1 MKPNFALT
9 LSYDGIGLLHR
20 AFPGWH
26 AVGEVSLDSA
36 NLAEELAALLDK
48 AHLFDTNGVHTKL
61 VLPNDQIRYLQLD
74 AEGLAPDEIADAV
87 ARALDGATPY
97 ALEDLAYDWS
107 ISAGQVYVAAVARDT
122 LNEAE
127 AFAADHGFNPLC
139 FVAIPES
146 MDFVGEPWF
155 GEAKATAELLPTGG
169 FVERDTAVIRVIGP
183 ARLPEPPPAAEP
195 EPESEPLDASTPEPE
210 VKADAPEDTDF
221 VETDASAAVDPQT
234 EVTDVDPT
242 EIDAPSPV
250 SVLEDPIIPD
260 EDQPED
266 VADETPEADS
276 ASVVEATSEAEPP
289 AVPNDEQNVAETDDP
304 DVESP
309 DESDEPKEATVAFT
323 SIRASRR
330 DDVSATPKLTGATRK
345 IETLESAK
353 AAEPDVPER
362 SEPPLTVAPPKTE
375 PEPAPDLPKAPE
387 IAISHET
394 ATRIGASLSP
404 SGEERLMASLPA
416 APDPAAEL
424 SFASKRDALIARAAA
439 RYSSQTPEPSI
450 GEENDDERQR
460 MTIFGARDPVHV
472 GGKPKFLG
480 VMLTAALLIF
490 LVGVAAWASIFLDDG
505 LSRFLRS
512 EPDTTKVASVPG
524 ADADAVED
532 LIEEEPEF
540 TLETE
545 DFGTTVA
552 ALPGGT
558 LDLDD
563 TPRDAQ
569 PEARPA
575 QLSPDEARARY
586 AVTGVWQRA
595 PDAPVA
601 PESIPLEDFYLTS
614 IDPKV
619 TEQDAVALPEA
630 GALQGDE
637 RPGTLL
643 DPPAAD
649 TEFVLDGRGNVRATP
664 GGAITPNGV
673 RVFAGQPRLVPGTR
687 PDPPAQLVTDG
698 ETVVPLD
705 PEIARLAEIRPKPRP
720 GDLSEQNERENLGG
734 LTRSE
739 LASLRPKLRP
749 QSAQELA
756 EQATAASTAGVV
768 EITPD
773 NASVEAAIAAAVQ
786 QPDPFAGGT
795 AQAVATSRKPKTRP
809 RDIAQ
814 IVQRSQQQAQ
824 QAVQTAAV
832 VPSNQRVAP
841 SAPTA
846 TTVARAAT
854 EQNVLKLRR
863 VNLIGVYGSQSNR
876 RALVRLP
883 SGRYKK
889 VQVGDR
895 LDGGRVSAIGDSEIR
910 YVKSGRNV
918 VLKMPRG

>member
-1 MKPNFALT
+1 
-9 LSYDGIGLLHR
+9 
-20 AFPGWH
+20 
-26 AVGEVSLDSA
+26 
-36 NLAEELAALLDK
+36 
-48 AHLFDTNGVHTKL
+48 
-61 VLPNDQIRYLQLD
+61 QL
-74 AEGLAPDEIADAV
+74 
-87 ARALDGATPY
+87 
-97 ALEDLAYDWS
+97 
-107 ISAGQVYVAAVARDT
+107 
-122 LNEAE
+122 
-127 AFAADHGFNPLC
+127 
-139 FVAIPES
+139 
-146 MDFVGEPWF
+146 
-155 GEAKATAELLPTGG
+155 
-169 FVERDTAVIRVIGP
+169 
-183 ARLPEPPPAAEP
+183 
-195 EPESEPLDASTPEPE
+195 
-210 VKADAPEDTDF
+210 
-221 VETDASAAVDPQT
+221 
-234 EVTDVDPT
+234 
-242 EIDAPSPV
+242 
-250 SVLEDPIIPD
+250 
-260 EDQPED
+260 ED
-266 VADETPEADS
+266 VANETPEADS
-276 ASVVEATSEAEPP
+276 TSVAEAKSEAEP
-289 AVPNDEQNVAETDDP
+289 NDEQDVAIIDETDS
-304 DVESP
+304 ENT
-309 DESDEPKEATVAFT
+309 DETDEAKEAAVAFT

-330 DDVSATPKLTGATRK
+330 DDVGAAPKLTGATRK
-345 IETLESAK
+345 IETPEPAK

-362 SEPPLTVAPPKTE
+362 SEPPLTVTPPE
-375 PEPAPDLPKAPE
+375 PEPEPIPNVPRAPE
-387 IAISHET
+387 MAISHET

-404 SGEERLMASLPA
+404 SGEERLMASVPA
-416 APDPAAEL
+416 APDPAAEP

-439 RYSSQTPEPSI
+439 RYSDRTPERRDA
-450 GEENDDERQR
+450 EENDDERQR

-512 EPDTTKVASVPG
+512 EPDTTNVASAPG

-558 LDLDD
+558 LDLDE

-619 TEQDAVALPEA
+619 TEQDAVALPEV
-630 GALQGDE
+630 GALQGDV
-637 RPGTLL
+637 RPRTLL

-649 TEFVLDGRGNVRATP
+649 TEFAFDERGFVRATP
-664 GGAITPNGV
+664 NGSTTPNGV
-673 RVFAGQPRLVPGTR
+673 EVFAGQPRLVPGTR

-756 EQATAASTAGVV
+756 EQVAAASTAGVEV
-768 EITPD
+768 TPD
-773 NASVEAAIAAAVQ
+773 NAAVEAAIAAVVQ
-786 QPDPFAGGT
+786 QPDPFAGAT

-809 RDIAQ
+809 RNIAQ

-910 YVKSGRNV
+910 YVKGGRNV

>member
-9 LSYDGIGLLHR
+9 LSFDGIGLLHR

-26 AVGEVSLDSA
+26 SVGEVSLDSA
-36 NLAEELAALLDK
+36 NLAGDLAALLDK

-127 AFAADHGFNPLC
+127 AFAADHGFKPLC

-155 GEAKATAELLPTGG
+155 GKTKAAAHLLPSGG
-169 FVERDTAVIRVIGP
+169 FVERDTAAIRVIGP

-195 EPESEPLDASTPEPE
+195 EPESEPLDASTLEPE
-210 VKADAPEDTDF
+210 VKADAPDDTDDGEKEA
-221 VETDASAAVDPQT
+221 VAAVDSQA
-234 EVTDVDPT
+234 EVTNADPT

-276 ASVVEATSEAEPP
+276 AFVVEATSETEPP
-289 AVPNDEQNVAETDDP
+289 AVPNDEQDVAETDEP
-304 DVESP
+304 EVESS
-309 DESDEPKEATVAFT
+309 DESDEPKVATVAFT

-330 DDVSATPKLTGATRK
+330 DDASAAPKLTGATRK
-345 IETLESAK
+345 IETLEPAK

-362 SEPPLTVAPPKTE
+362 SEPPLTVTPPKPE
-375 PEPAPDLPKAPE
+375 PEPDLPKAPE

-404 SGEERLMASLPA
+404 SGEERLMASVPA
-416 APDPAAEL
+416 APDPVAEP

-439 RYSSQTPEPSI
+439 RYSNQTPEPSV

-524 ADADAVED
+524 ADADVVED

-552 ALPGGT
+552 ALPGAS
-558 LDLDD
+558 LDLNE
-563 TPRDAQ
+563 TQRDAQ

-614 IDPKV
+614 IDSKV
-619 TEQDAVALPEA
+619 TEQDAVALPEV

-649 TEFVLDGRGNVRATP
+649 TEFVLDGRGNVRAAP

-673 RVFAGQPRLVPGTR
+673 RIFAGQPRLVPGTR

-698 ETVVPLD
+698 EAVVPLD

-756 EQATAASTAGVV
+756 EQAAAASTAGVV

-786 QPDPFAGGT
+786 QPDPFAGAT

-809 RDIAQ
+809 RNIAQ